1 MHARPQAA
9 MRTLMGTELLALR
22 SDEFDKRGWNSEALL
37 LQAAPAKLMSECFA
51 GCVSGSVLE
60 KPMLYAGHEPA
71 DGSGHTGCS
80 AYAALGICRV
90 GWSQYTDLQP

>member
-37 LQAAPAKLMSECFA
+37 LQAAPAKL
-51 GCVSGSVLE
+51 
-60 KPMLYAGHEPA
+60 
-71 DGSGHTGCS
+71 
-80 AYAALGICRV
+80 
-90 GWSQYTDLQP
+90 